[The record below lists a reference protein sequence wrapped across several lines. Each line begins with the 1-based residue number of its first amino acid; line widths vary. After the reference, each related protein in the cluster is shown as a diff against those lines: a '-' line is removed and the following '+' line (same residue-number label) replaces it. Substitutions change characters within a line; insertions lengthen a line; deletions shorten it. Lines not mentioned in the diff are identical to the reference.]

1 MSKSLLKTHLQSLT
15 KEQIIEQV
23 LDMYETYK
31 PAKEYFDYLLNP
43 NEKEHFNKYKSV
55 IINEFYPK
63 GKNSEPTTRF
73 SIAKRAISDFSNLK
87 PSPQLIGDLMVTF
100 IEMACK
106 FTHDY
111 GDMSE
116 KYYDSTISNFEKALK
131 YLHNNGLL
139 DEFKLRCQTC
149 LDYASNCGY
158 GFPYDMSDLYMAY
171 YEDLL

>member
-1 MSKSLLKTHLQSLT
+1 
-15 KEQIIEQV
+15 
-23 LDMYETYK
+23 
-31 PAKEYFDYLLNP
+31 
-43 NEKEHFNKYKSV
+43 
-55 IINEFYPK
+55 
-63 GKNSEPTTRF
+63 
-73 SIAKRAISDFSNLK
+73 
-87 PSPQLIGDLMVTF
+87 
-100 IEMACK
+100 
-106 FTHDY
+106 
-111 GDMSE
+111 MSE